1 MNDDDNLRTI
11 NLIISNSKAYIA
23 EGNNDNK
30 CGFDIEKFDRNNL
43 NCDIKIEV
51 NKYDSDDNNKPER

>member
-11 NLIISNSKAYIA
+11 NLFISNSIAYIA
-23 EGNNDNK
+23 EENNDNK

-43 NCDIKIEV
+43 NCDIKIED
-51 NKYDSDDNNKPER
+51 K